1 MNNKGFITIYGV
13 LLLNLLLP
21 FTMMILESVKTS
33 YLYHQDHTIDF
44 VEIHTINKVKKDLL
58 NYEEENEEY
67 TYLGYDIN
75 LQYDDITCYIL
86 ISKESG
92 VKLSSVLVYDDIEE
106 EVVSYTYLD
115 K

>member
-13 LLLNLLLP
+13 FLLNLLLP
-21 FTMMILESVKTS
+21 FTTMIIEKVKTS

-44 VEIHTINKVKKDLL
+44 VEIHSIHKVKNDLL
-58 NYEEENEEY
+58 NYEEENEEF
-67 TYLGYDIN
+67 TYLGYDVD

-86 ISKESG
+86 ISDKTG
-92 VKLSSVLVYDDIEE
+92 IKLSSVLVFDDIEE
-106 EVVSYTYLD
+106 EVVSYTYLA